1 MEKRTLAAHT
11 IRETN
16 AKGNAMQDFKI
27 PPAKQFFS
35 LGRLCQ
41 MFQRRPAEIHLLMRA
56 ANVEF
61 VQSVDDVPYID
72 GNGLI
77 RLDEVEREIR
87 RGVQSFE
94 GQQ

>member
-1 MEKRTLAAHT
+1 MEFRTLAAHT

-35 LGRLCQ
+35 IGKLCA
-41 MFQRRPAEIHLLMRA
+41 MFQRRPAEIARLMKE

-61 VQSVDDVPYID
+61 VQ
-72 GNGLI
+72 
-77 RLDEVEREIR
+77 ER
-87 RGVQSFE
+87 
-94 GQQ
+94 